1 MTILDNLQNYVFS
14 HNNTYWRC
22 EKMGNVYYIIFC
34 TKGGKITNPPKTYW
48 FTSVNPA
55 EDLRKMMLFNP
66 TRISAPINDPSVC
79 YKIQQLENRFK
90 ERQAKHAQA
99 Q

>member
-1 MTILDNLQNYVFS
+1 MTILDNIQDYVFR
-14 HNNTYWRC
+14 HYGIYWRC
-22 EKMGNVYYIIFC
+22 EKRDNVYWFLFC
-34 TKGGKITNPPKTYW
+34 TKKGEITDPRKIYW
-48 FTSVNPA
+48 FTSIDPA
-55 EDLRKMMLFNP
+55 HDLRRMMLFNP
-66 TRISAPINDPSVC
+66 THISAPINGSSVC